1 MPGLAIIGAQ
11 WGDEGKGK
19 IVDYLTAEADVVVRY
34 SGGNNAGH
42 TVVVDG
48 KTVRLHLV
56 PSGILYPDVECYI
69 GNGVVLEPE
78 VFIGELDQLAEQG
91 FNLAQLRI
99 SDRAHLL
106 LPYHR
111 DLDKLEEEARGR
123 YKLGTTGRGVGPAYV
138 DKVAREGIRL
148 ADLADEEWLRERL
161 DAVVPRKSALLQ
173 KLYGHEGYTPE
184 DIFQYI
190 GRFRERL
197 LPMLTDVGARVHEAL
212 QAGKRV
218 LFEGAQGTQ
227 LDIDHGTYPYVTA
240 SSPTAGGIA
249 PGSGVGP
256 DAVTGVLG
264 VVKAYTTRVGL
275 GPFPTEL
282 EDDVGD
288 RLRERGHEYGTT
300 TGRPRRCGWLDMV
313 QLRYA
318 VRINGL
324 TQLALTKLDVLS
336 GLDTIRIA
344 VGYEIDGR
352 RVEEF
357 PASLRDL
364 QRAVPI
370 YEDHPGWED
379 DLTGVT
385 SPEQLPEAARNYIRR
400 IEELAGIS
408 VVRTSVGPSREQT
421 LDMGAIA
428 W

>member
-1 MPGLAIIGAQ
+1 MPGLAIVGAQ

-56 PSGILYPDVECYI
+56 PSGILYPDVRCYI
-69 GNGVVLEPE
+69 GNGVVLDPE

-91 FNLAQLRI
+91 FDLAQLRI

-111 DLDKLEEEARGR
+111 DLDKLEEEARGPH
-123 YKLGTTGRGVGPAYV
+123 KLGTTGRGVGPAYV

-148 ADLADEEWLRERL
+148 ADLADEQWLKERL
-161 DAVVPRKSALLQ
+161 EAIVPRKSALLQ

-184 DIFQYI
+184 EIFHYI
-190 GRFRERL
+190 ERFRARL
-197 LPMLTDVGARVHEAL
+197 LPMLEDVGARVHEAL
-212 QAGKRV
+212 AAGKRV

-227 LDIDHGTYPYVTA
+227 LDIDHGTYPYVTG
-240 SSPTAGGIA
+240 SSPTSGGIA
-249 PGSGVGP
+249 PGAGIGP

-282 EDDVGD
+282 HDEVGEG
-288 RLRERGHEYGTT
+288 LRERGHEYGTT

-318 VRINGL
+318 VRVNGL
-324 TQLALTKLDVLS
+324 TQLVLTKLDVLS
-336 GLDTIRIA
+336 GLETVRIA

-352 RVEEF
+352 RVEDF

-364 QRAVPI
+364 QRAVPV
-370 YEDHPGWED
+370 YEEHPGWD
-379 DLTGVT
+379 ADLTGVT

-400 IEELAGIS
+400 IEELAGVA